1 MLCENVTGELLRIY
15 NTKLRPK
22 SNNPHTH
29 REAKDIPCNVKIKWI
44 SQNLKVGCH
53 KGGSTLDEARA
64 KHKRSR
70 SRFRRS
76 RRQVW
81 TDNEPT
87 TITVLERSF
96 PQSACG
102 SWRI

>member
-1 MLCENVTGELLRIY
+1 MDVEECASDTEKLLMGLKINKLGEAREVFYIIEIED
-15 NTKLRPK
+15 TE
-22 SNNPHTH
+22 HTN
-29 REAKDIPCNVKIKWI
+29 R
-44 SQNLKVGCH
+44 
-53 KGGSTLDEARA
+53 ARA

-102 SWRI
+102 SWRIWTILIILQQPLLLQ